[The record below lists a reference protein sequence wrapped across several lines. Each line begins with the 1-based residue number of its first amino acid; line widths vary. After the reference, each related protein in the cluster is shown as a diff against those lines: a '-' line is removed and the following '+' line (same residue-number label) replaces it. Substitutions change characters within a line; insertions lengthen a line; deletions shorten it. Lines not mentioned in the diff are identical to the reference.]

1 MSDGNSTSIES
12 VSPTDDNKP
21 IGSVAKVVGLPLPI
35 HAVTGGQVVKRR
47 PGRPKKINPRPTMED
62 LDYHAETS
70 KLKDAFIQQDPLVK
84 AASSG
89 QTSIEVLQRI
99 KTEIARESAALLF
112 ARNEEEKYGRDTS
125 QMSSRR
131 ISALREIASLEMEI
145 RTLGSTVIDLRSE
158 QFQKIISYFLEC
170 IKEVAV
176 ETLTTEQVN
185 IFFNRLETRLEDWEE
200 RAQNLVR

>member
-1 MSDGNSTSIES
+1 MSNENNTFIES
-12 VSPTDDNKP
+12 IPPADDNKP

-35 HAVTGGQVVKRR
+35 RAVGGSMAKRR
-47 PGRPKKINPRPTMED
+47 PGRPKKIHPRPSTED
-62 LDYHAETS
+62 LEYHAETL
-70 KLKDAFIQQDPLVK
+70 KLKDAFIQQDPLVR
-84 AASSG
+84 ASSSG

-112 ARNEEEKYGRDTS
+112 ARNEEEKYGKDTS

-131 ISALREIASLEMEI
+131 IAALREVASLEMEI
-145 RTLGSTVIDLRSE
+145 RTLGATVIDFRSE
-158 QFQKIISYFLEC
+158 QFQKVLSYFLEC

-200 RAQNLVR
+200 HAQSLVR